1 MAEREKEMLMSLV
14 CGIQKNV
21 TDEIIHKAELE
32 TQMWNTNVQISWEE
46 GVVGR
51 IKILG
56 STYIHIMN
64 KIYY

>member
-46 GVVGR
+46 GVVG
-51 IKILG
+51 
-56 STYIHIMN
+56 
-64 KIYY
+64 